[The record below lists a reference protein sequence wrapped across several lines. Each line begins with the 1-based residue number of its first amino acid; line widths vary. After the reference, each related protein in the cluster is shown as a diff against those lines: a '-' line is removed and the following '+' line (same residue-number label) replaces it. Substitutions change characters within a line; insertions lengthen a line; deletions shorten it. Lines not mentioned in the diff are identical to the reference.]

1 MLFGKPGSVYIDQS
15 SLLVQASAANSFL
28 AAQAAALAAANTVGS
43 GEAGSGYTSGSDSGS
58 SSTTTVT
65 GVSGIASA
73 GTVTAI
79 GATQMKRFHGSVA
92 LDPISMGLDA
102 AKIAEEIVQHF
113 TSNVGTAVS
122 ITLEI
127 EAHAPSGI
135 NDSTRRAVQE
145 NARTLRFISAEF
157 EEE

>member
-1 MLFGKPGSVYIDQS
+1 ML
-15 SLLVQASAANSFL
+15 
-28 AAQAAALAAANTVGS
+28 
-43 GEAGSGYTSGSDSGS
+43 
-58 SSTTTVT
+58 ST
-65 GVSGIASA
+65 
-73 GTVTAI
+73 GT
-79 GATQMKRFHGSVA
+79 TQMKRFHGSVD

-113 TSNVGTAVS
+113 TSIVGTTVS

-135 NDSTRRAVQE
+135 KDSARRAVQE
-145 NARTLRFISAEF
+145 NARTLKFRSAEF